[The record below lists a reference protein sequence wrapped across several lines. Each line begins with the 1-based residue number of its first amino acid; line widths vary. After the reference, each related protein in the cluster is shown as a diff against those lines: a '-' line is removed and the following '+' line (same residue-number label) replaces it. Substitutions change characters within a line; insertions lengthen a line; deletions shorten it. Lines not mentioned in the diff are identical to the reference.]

1 MINLLNTIKALIICI
16 LISGTYTLHASTSAF
31 QAQLAREGQEVGK
44 IEALMHYS
52 SLMDVWSRMLSG
64 WFHLF
69 ILCFISCLLLM
80 LWLNTS
86 KKTIKSWPPLC
97 FRPDN
102 QRPFLKSTKTMGTL
116 KNQAASTTLY
126 LLCFI
131 CYFGAFLTGEKTST
145 LSFVS
150 ATSFW

>member
-16 LISGTYTLHASTSAF
+16 LISGTYTLYASTSAF
-31 QAQLAREGQEVGK
+31 QAQLAREGQVVGK

-86 KKTIKSWPPLC
+86 KKTIKS
-97 FRPDN
+97 
-102 QRPFLKSTKTMGTL
+102 
-116 KNQAASTTLY
+116 
-126 LLCFI
+126 
-131 CYFGAFLTGEKTST
+131 
-145 LSFVS
+145 
-150 ATSFW
+150 